1 MKKIQ
6 AKNWKM
12 SKMLQKKKKPEE
24 DICVDLV
31 GYNDT
36 KASQHWSAELLSLG

>member
-1 MKKIQ
+1 MKEIQ
-6 AKNWKM
+6 AKACKL
-12 SKMLQKKKKPEE
+12 SKMLQQKKKPEE

-36 KASQHWSAELLSLG
+36 KASQRWSAEPLSLG